1 MMDPATTKLCEDA
14 FDRAQLLELGP
25 IDLRSSLASRWVART
40 VAYLTRAGSVS
51 AERLGSVM
59 GRLEVSGQPDWPPI
73 ALEIARWLPD
83 LQPTPAGQMLI
94 VLFTVTNE
102 TMNGEPPELVNCMRM
117 VLDAA
122 DLVGQF
128 PIEVHRLAAEVS
140 EAAAAQGSLGLGP
153 SWKVPQ

>member
-14 FDRAQLLELGP
+14 FDRTQLLELGP

-59 GRLEVSGQPDWPPI
+59 GRLEVSGQPDWPSI
-73 ALEIARWLPD
+73 GAEIGSWLADLE
-83 LQPTPAGQMLI
+83 PTPAGSGLMMLFI
-94 VLFTVTNE
+94 TVNE

-122 DLVGQF
+122 DLVGQL
-128 PIEVHRLAAEVS
+128 PVEVHRLAAEVS

-153 SWKVPQ
+153 SGKVPQ